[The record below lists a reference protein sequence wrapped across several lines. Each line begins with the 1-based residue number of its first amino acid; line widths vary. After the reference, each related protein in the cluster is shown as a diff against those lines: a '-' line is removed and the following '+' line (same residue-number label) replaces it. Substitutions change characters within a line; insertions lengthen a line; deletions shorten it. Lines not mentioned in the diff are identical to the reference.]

1 MKKQILLAVLVV
13 MAFGVSATAQ
23 RVDRSSF
30 KAGVLAGIPVG
41 DYSDASSF
49 ALGLDLAHHWGV
61 SELFDLGLA
70 SGYIH
75 AFGDSESYFDGAVVT
90 SFEDFQFIPVAG
102 AIRMYPTYDFK
113 LGADIGYAVGVNE
126 GNDGGFYLRPSI
138 GYNITGN
145 TELNAS
151 YINVSNDGA
160 SFSIVAL
167 GLLFLF

>member
-1 MKKQILLAVLVV
+1 MKKQILLAVVAI
-13 MAFGVSATAQ
+13 MALGFVATAQ
-23 RVDRSSF
+23 QVDRSSF
-30 KAGVLAGIPVG
+30 KAGVFAGIPVG
-41 DYSDASSF
+41 DYSDFSSF
-49 ALGLDLAHHWGV
+49 GLGLDLAHHWSV

-75 AFGDSESYFDGAVVT
+75 AFGESDTVAGGTIGY
-90 SFEDFQFIPVAG
+90 SFEDIQFIPVAG
-102 AIRMYPTYDFK
+102 AIRMYPTYQFK

-126 GNDGGFYLRPSI
+126 ENDGGFYLRPSI

-151 YINVSNDGA
+151 YITISNNGA
-160 SFSIVAL
+160 SFSMVAL